1 MLVQEIEYYEPA
13 EPDLSDFVAYYMQNP
28 EEIDDLY
35 EPQNAICEGQTAT
48 YSYTPLYRETQEY
61 VTASETAE
69 CELQDGAYECDE

>member
-1 MLVQEIEYYEPA
+1 
-13 EPDLSDFVAYYMQNP
+13 MQNP

-35 EPQNAICEGQTAT
+35 EPQNAVCEGPTAT

-69 CELQDGAYECDE
+69 CELQDGAY